1 MSTIPL
7 HRRGWLYLRAS
18 VLMWNIAAAQDY
30 LAEIARDGIAD
41 SATQRAW
48 RDRMAAERVELALI
62 QAELDR
68 NPLPMVSTVLI
79 VLLAP
84 ATVGVFGPAL
94 WGVINRIT
102 GA

>member
-1 MSTIPL
+1 MSTLPL

-30 LAEIARDGIAD
+30 LGQITRDGIAD

-68 NPLPMVSTVLI
+68 HPLPMVSTVLV

-94 WGVINRIT
+94 WGLINRIA